1 MKRPFLPLFVML
13 TVVAACAH
21 QPQPL
26 SAMSQTK
33 LTSTPSGAK
42 IYRGQ
47 VWPQGS
53 SSPAFEYERYVMVDG
68 DAMSA
73 THVTRR
79 AHDKAV
85 LVWQQA
91 QHRADYTLLAFEQ
104 VHAQTGEVS
113 GVRVREDGA
122 LAFSRGE
129 GDQPPARSVE
139 RYDDALDV
147 VVGPTLFGYVLTRWS
162 EAVAQG
168 GITFRFASPER
179 LTSYEFSLRCEP
191 ERAGEVA
198 CLMEASSM
206 FVRWAV
212 GPISMTFNSA
222 TTPARRVLRYQG
234 PVPPRG
240 DDLSELNA
248 TVRYLEHAPRGFL

>member
-1 MKRPFLPLFVML
+1 MKRLFFPLFATL
-13 TVVAACAH
+13 TLMACAH

-26 SAMSQTK
+26 AAPSQTK
-33 LTSTPSGAK
+33 LNAAPLGEK
-42 IYRGQ
+42 IYLGQ
-47 VWPQGS
+47 VSPQGS
-53 SSPAFEYERYVMVDG
+53 SAPTFEYERYVADHEG
-68 DAMSA
+68 AMSA

-79 AHDKAV
+79 AHDKEV

-104 VHAQTGEVS
+104 VHAQTGVVC
-113 GVRVREDGA
+113 GVRVLEDGA
-122 LAFSRGE
+122 LAFYRGE
-129 GDQPPARSVE
+129 GEAPPARSVE

-147 VVGPTLFGYVLTRWS
+147 VVGPTLFGYVLMRWR

-198 CLMEASSM
+198 CLMEATSM

-212 GPISMTFNSA
+212 GPISITFNSA
-222 TTPARRVLRYQG
+222 SAPVRRVLRYQG

-240 DDLSELNA
+240 EALSELKA
-248 TVRYLEHAPRGFL
+248 TVRYIEQAPSGFL